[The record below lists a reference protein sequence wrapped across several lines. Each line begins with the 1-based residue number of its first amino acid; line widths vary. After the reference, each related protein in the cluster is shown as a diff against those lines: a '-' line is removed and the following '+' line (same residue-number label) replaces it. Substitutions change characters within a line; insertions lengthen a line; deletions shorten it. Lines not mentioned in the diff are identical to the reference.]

1 MPLINCKVELSLALN
16 ENWILTSLAGDSTFE
31 VTDAK
36 LYVPVVTL
44 SIEDNAKLTKLL
56 NEGFKRSVYWN
67 KYKVTLNK
75 TYNQNT

>member
-1 MPLINCKVELSLALN
+1 MPLINRKVELSLTLN
-16 ENWILTSLAGDSTFE
+16 ENCILTSLAGDSTFE

-36 LYVPVVTL
+36 LYVPVVTS
-44 SIEDNAKLTKLL
+44 SIENNAKLTKLL